1 MLTIVISRLVPPHL
15 SARRPEV
22 FTAGDG
28 LPLSSHSLHCK
39 TMIIFPSSP
48 TIKIEKNT
56 NCVSEKVSRDT
67 ELCLHELMIVIGCL
81 KKRRIVIGLD
91 CKQSELG
98 VTGNFLLRR
107 SVAIQLCN

>member
-56 NCVSEKVSRDT
+56 NCVSEKKFPIS
-67 ELCLHELMIVIGCL
+67 LCLHELMIVIGCL